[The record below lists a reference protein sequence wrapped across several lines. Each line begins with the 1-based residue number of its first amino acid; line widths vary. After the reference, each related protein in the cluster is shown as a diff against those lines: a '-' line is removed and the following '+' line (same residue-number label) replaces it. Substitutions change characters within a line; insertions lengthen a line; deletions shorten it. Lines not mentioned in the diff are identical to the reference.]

1 MKKMSV
7 NKHQFQIRP
16 ICAAL
21 LLVFAAQ
28 AARANPVGP
37 TVVNGQASFATTGNT
52 LTVTNTPG
60 AIINWQ
66 GFSIGANEIT
76 RFAQQSAA
84 SSVLNRVTSSSPSNI
99 LGSLQSNG
107 RVFLVNPN
115 GIVFGQGATVDVAGL
130 VATSLNLSNADFLA
144 GRYRFS
150 SPLPLAGEG
159 SGERVTNA
167 GNLTAQNGGQIYLIA
182 PNVENNGVITAPNGE
197 ILLAAGH
204 SVELVDTAN
213 PNLRVNI
220 IAPAGGVTNVG
231 QLVASSGSLGL
242 FGAVVRNS
250 GTVSADSAAMQ
261 GGKIVF
267 KASQRVEAGGTI
279 SAQGVGGGEIK
290 VLADMQG
297 GAVNVTGTLDA
308 SAPNS
313 GNGGFIETSAAHVQV
328 ADIAHITTA
337 ATNGK
342 AGMWLLD
349 PYDFTIAAT
358 GGDITGATLSTA
370 LGAGA
375 VTIQTAIGSV
385 SCIGA
390 TCGTGTVAGNG
401 DIFVND
407 TVSWSANKLTLS
419 AYRNIQINQAMNG
432 SGTASLALEY
442 GQSAVAAGNTSTYNV
457 KAPVNLASTS
467 GFSTKLGSDG
477 LVTNYTVITS
487 LGVVG
492 STTGTDLQG
501 MSGNLAG
508 RYALGS
514 NIDATATSTWNA
526 GAGFAPVGT
535 YIGFGCVGCFTG
547 AFDGLGHTI
556 TGLTINRPAQSY
568 VGLFGYT
575 NNATIRNVGLVG
587 GSVNGNV
594 YVGGLAGYNMGAI
607 SNSYSTATVNMVG
620 AGAGEGGGLAGDNTG
635 TITNSYSTGAVTG
648 VASTVGGLVGSN
660 FGTITNSYNTGNVS
674 GSNTV
679 GGLVGYNWTTTTIT
693 NSYNT
698 GAVSGSA
705 DTVGGL
711 VAYNRSGPITN
722 SYNTGAV
729 SGTFNVAGL
738 VGYLTAGA
746 ITNSYNTGSV
756 TGSSNYVGG
765 LTGYNGD
772 IITNSYSTGAV
783 TGATSSNYVGGLVAY
798 NGWTITNSYSSGA
811 VVSGGTGVGGLAG
824 FNNGTITNSYWDTQ
838 TSVQATSAGGT
849 SLTTAQMKTMA
860 SFAGW
865 SIANTGGSNA
875 VWRIYEGH
883 TYPLLRS
890 FLTPLTLTSAPDVA
904 VTYNGAAQSGG
915 AFTLIP
921 NVLGAAATGTNAGFY
936 NGYYSIQQGY
946 NITGGNLTIAPLPV
960 TLAGNKVYDG
970 TPTFST
976 TQLGI
981 SNIVSGDVVSLSAG
995 TANTADKNVG
1005 INKPFVSLSGLALTG
1020 ASAGN
1025 YTVTGVSGAGT
1036 ITQLPSVAY
1045 TGASGNWSN
1054 AANWAGGAIPDYAN
1068 VAAVTIP
1075 SGVTVTYDSGV
1086 SGTTMLN
1093 TLASSGS
1100 LAMAAGALTL
1110 NAASSTS
1117 ALSMAGGTLTSPAG
1131 LTVNDYT
1138 QTGGALNIGGTT
1150 LLKSSG
1156 SMAVNG
1162 AIASNMGGTL
1172 TLQAVNN
1179 ISLGTGGSI
1188 TGTVAP
1194 LNVVLNS
1201 DSTGVG
1207 GGNIQITSSIAT
1219 NGGNVIFAGGINGA
1233 GVAAGAST
1241 ASSAVAT
1248 GVYLSGASVNA
1259 GGGNI
1264 TMRGTGMAGTSF
1276 GADGIYITGNSVVQ
1290 TSGAGAIT
1298 LSGTGGAG
1306 GVGSSFNSGVR
1317 FGTGAQL
1324 SSVNGAIMLTGQGG
1338 AGNNGSNYGVYAHNG
1353 ATITSTGS
1361 GTITLNGTG
1370 ASTGTGNAGVRV
1382 SASAGATKIMTA
1394 GGALTVTA
1402 TGGVTSDG
1410 LDIVAGAL
1418 VQSGTGLLTLSGTGG
1433 TGAASYY
1440 GTWISGAGTQV
1451 TSGGGMNI
1459 SGISNSTGANNHGVS
1474 IDTGAKATTTA
1485 GAMTITG
1492 TSGIGGTSD
1501 AVLLSG
1507 TPVGG
1512 VVNAAA
1518 GLNITGWGDVV
1529 LNAGSVINAGT
1540 GNVSIWGTKNIL
1552 FAANS
1557 SLAPL
1562 AGAVVN
1568 VSLSSGSNGGNYGGI
1583 YLDTGS
1589 SINSNGGNISMGG
1602 GYRGYALGNGTV
1614 TGGITFNSGI
1624 YVLGN
1629 ITAGAGN
1636 VTMRGEGANN
1646 NFADG
1651 ITFAGGTLSSN
1662 GIVNIDG
1669 IAHGYSTG
1677 TVNPNLFA
1685 AGVDFLNAGTR
1696 LTTQTGMVTVT
1707 GLNTAPNAD
1716 PAYYRADGI
1725 MVETGAIVE
1734 TTGAGTLTFNGTAN
1748 SYNTSWGLGVLGGI
1762 IQSTAASGGAITLN
1776 GTNASI
1782 YADGGV
1788 VILGGSVLSNGGE
1801 IRMTGAGLGGS
1812 VGIVSGST
1820 IGGASSGD
1828 ILIKAN
1834 NTGTIDLNSASSINA
1849 GNSTLTIQAAG
1860 GTVTDHNL
1868 STNSITAGALR
1879 LLGTG
1884 VFNLGSVNNNVGALA
1899 ANVTG
1904 SITYADTNGF
1914 SIGSVTSFDGAAVT
1928 TTAGIL
1934 TNNGNFTAVANN
1946 SVTPGNI
1953 ILNANSAIN
1962 TGTGALSLTATG
1974 GSLNING
1981 NISAG
1986 SFTLNGGTWNQ
1997 VSATLPG
2004 FTVNDFRLMSGTFIR
2019 ALGGNGSI
2027 ATPYLLTDIYGVQGM
2042 GSALTSSFA
2051 LANNI
2056 NASGTVNWNAGAGFA
2071 PVGNAITQFT
2081 GTFDGQNH
2089 TISSLTIN
2097 RPATSDVGLF
2107 GVVGP
2112 VGSVSNVG
2120 LVASTVTGSNTVG
2133 GLAGYNYGA
2142 ITNTYTS
2149 GSTVSGSGNVGGL
2162 AGQNSGAITN
2172 TYASGGIVNGA
2183 STVGGL
2189 AGANWN
2195 RINTSYSTNA
2205 VAAGGGGLIGWDE
2218 MGYINNSY
2226 WDIQTSGRATSSGK
2240 EKGLTTAQMM
2250 TMANFNSATPANG
2263 NVNPGWSIANTGGA
2277 GKVWRIYEGQ
2287 AYPLLASFL
2296 TPLTVT
2302 ASAATKTYDGLAYSG
2317 GSGVAYSAASPV
2329 LSGTLAYGGTS
2340 QGAINTGGYAIIAS
2354 GFYSNQQG
2362 YDISY
2367 VNGTLTIN
2375 PAPLTVTANALSK
2388 TVGSADPPLTY
2399 ITAGL
2404 KANDTASTTLSGALA
2419 RLAGEAAGLYPI
2431 NQSTLALLGAN
2442 YTMSYVPA
2450 DFGIVAA
2457 APVTTVL
2464 APAVNTLVNSIIV
2477 ALPADPKK
2485 GALAV
2490 PVADA
2495 ISLLT
2500 TQIAAVPLPVC
2511 K

>member
-1474 IDTGAKATTTA
+1474 IDAGAKATTTA

-1518 GLNITGWGDVV
+1518 GLTINGTGYLVAGSNAIVNAAGYANFSASNIT
-1529 LNAGSVINAGT
+1529 LNLGSTVNVGSGAFTTAGNLSVYGT
-1540 GNVSIWGTKNIL
+1540 VS
-1552 FAANS
+1552 
-1557 SLAPL
+1557 
-1562 AGAVVN
+1562 AGAVA
-1568 VSLSSGSNGGNYGGI
+1568 VS
-1583 YLDTGS
+1583 
-1589 SINSNGGNISMGG
+1589 
-1602 GYRGYALGNGTV
+1602 
-1614 TGGITFNSGI
+1614 
-1624 YVLGN
+1624 
-1629 ITAGAGN
+1629 
-1636 VTMRGEGANN
+1636 AN
-1646 NFADG
+1646 
-1651 ITFAGGTLSSN
+1651 T
-1662 GIVNIDG
+1662 
-1669 IAHGYSTG
+1669 
-1677 TVNPNLFA
+1677 
-1685 AGVDFLNAGTR
+1685 
-1696 LTTQTGMVTVT
+1696 
-1707 GLNTAPNAD
+1707 
-1716 PAYYRADGI
+1716 
-1725 MVETGAIVE
+1725 
-1734 TTGAGTLTFNGTAN
+1734 
-1748 SYNTSWGLGVLGGI
+1748 
-1762 IQSTAASGGAITLN
+1762 
-1776 GTNASI
+1776 
-1782 YADGGV
+1782 
-1788 VILGGSVLSNGGE
+1788 
-1801 IRMTGAGLGGS
+1801 
-1812 VGIVSGST
+1812 
-1820 IGGASSGD
+1820 
-1828 ILIKAN
+1828 
-1834 NTGTIDLNSASSINA
+1834 
-1849 GNSTLTIQAAG
+1849 
-1860 GTVTDHNL
+1860 
-1868 STNSITAGALR
+1868 
-1879 LLGTG
+1879 
-1884 VFNLGSVNNNVGALA
+1884 
-1899 ANVTG
+1899 
-1904 SITYADTNGF
+1904 
-1914 SIGSVTSFDGAAVT
+1914 
-1928 TTAGIL
+1928 
-1934 TNNGNFTAVANN
+1934 
-1946 SVTPGNI
+1946 
-1953 ILNANSAIN
+1953 
-1962 TGTGALSLTATG
+1962 
-1974 GSLNING
+1974 
-1981 NISAG
+1981 
-1986 SFTLNGGTWNQ
+1986 FTLNGGTWNQ
-1997 VSATLPG
+1997 VSSTLPG
-2004 FTVNDFRLMSGTFIR
+2004 FAVNDFRITSGTFIR

-2042 GSALTSSFA
+2042 GSALPNSFA

-2056 NASGTVNWNAGAGFA
+2056 DAAGTVNWNAGAGFS

-2189 AGANWN
+2189 AGANLN

-2354 GFYSNQQG
+2354 GLYSNQQG